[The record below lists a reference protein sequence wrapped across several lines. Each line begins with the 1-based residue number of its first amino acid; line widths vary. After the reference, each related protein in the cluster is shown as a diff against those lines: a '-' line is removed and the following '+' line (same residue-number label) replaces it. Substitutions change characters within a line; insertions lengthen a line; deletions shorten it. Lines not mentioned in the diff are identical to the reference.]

1 MDQIKIGA
9 KGTRMWS
16 RGEILWAA
24 NTGLIITSGG
34 VILAGLIDFKFI
46 LVPLMIAYFFVF
58 LFAPI
63 MDLFNKTLKL
73 GPGLGVLCTIGVV
86 GSIFGALGGL
96 VAWQVG
102 DVLSDPSFMDK
113 LGLMEQDMYSSL
125 NDSGIGVIQET
136 DTRYTMAEVTGILT
150 SFNDSLSYT
159 FVVLMIWIYI
169 MSEKTEKKMFSGDTG
184 ILPEI
189 ETMTTGYI
197 GLKTKL
203 SLLTGVLTGAILGL
217 LGVRLA
223 ALFGILAFVLNY
235 IPNVGSMIAMF
246 LPMPIVLVDD
256 SLSTVM
262 KVLAFILPGGVQA
275 VIGNVVEPAQF
286 GKLLN
291 MTPMS
296 ILFALLFWSAIWGIL
311 GAILSVPVRSA
322 ITPAGAQ

>member
-1 MDQIKIGA
+1 MTSLTSWYFFFSEPDQLDVMDQIQIGA

-63 MDLFNKTLKL
+63 MDFFNKTLKL

-102 DVLSDPSFMDK
+102 DVLSDPSFMAK
-113 LGLMEQDMYSSL
+113 LGVMEQEMYSSL
-125 NDSGIGVIQET
+125 NSSGIEVIQET

-169 MSEKTEKKMFSGDTG
+169 MSEKTEKRKERATAA
-184 ILPEI
+184 
-189 ETMTTGYI
+189 
-197 GLKTKL
+197 K
-203 SLLTGVLTGAILGL
+203 GA
-217 LGVRLA
+217 
-223 ALFGILAFVLNY
+223 
-235 IPNVGSMIAMF
+235 
-246 LPMPIVLVDD
+246 
-256 SLSTVM
+256 
-262 KVLAFILPGGVQA
+262 
-275 VIGNVVEPAQF
+275 
-286 GKLLN
+286 
-291 MTPMS
+291 
-296 ILFALLFWSAIWGIL
+296 
-311 GAILSVPVRSA
+311 
-322 ITPAGAQ
+322 